1 MYQVSQEWEEGT
13 SDLADFADPATP
25 HIHSSDV
32 KRDFWKFLQERKGYV
47 ENNPEPGFPL
57 AKYQDGIVDAG
68 GELFQ
73 KAHP

>member
-1 MYQVSQEWEEGT
+1 MALSHRLIRRYGHV
-13 SDLADFADPATP
+13 LALTQ
-25 HIHSSDV
+25 

-47 ENNPEPGFPL
+47 ENNPGFPL

-68 GELFQ
+68 GEPFQQ